1 MNMLILPLIGALVD
15 TYPLKAFIN
24 QEGANLKLKLHNLN
38 NIGKIQMNNFLKTT
52 LIAAS
57 FLVGSSA
64 SAALIKTD
72 NQLYG
77 YTGYY
82 DSVTGLEWLDLSY
95 TAGLTTNQ
103 YGTALAGAYWYGGFY
118 LATPTEVF
126 SMLSTNFVDAVMLD
140 ALCPAVSYPTRSVRT
155 CMGLSDINFA
165 ITAVEEVSEF
175 FGNDSA
181 ENGYTG
187 IDARFNGYELGVD
200 IWDGEARTVFMTNDT
215 SPPIDSGSVNAFVY
229 GLTGMSPSG
238 LFTSS
243 NVAYW
248 TVRDAPELA
257 YLTSVQVS
265 EPTTLAVFS
274 LALLGVGFA
283 TRRKLINK

>member
-1 MNMLILPLIGALVD
+1 
-15 TYPLKAFIN
+15 
-24 QEGANLKLKLHNLN
+24 
-38 NIGKIQMNNFLKTT
+38 
-52 LIAAS
+52 
-57 FLVGSSA
+57 
-64 SAALIKTD
+64 
-72 NQLYG
+72 
-77 YTGYY
+77 
-82 DSVTGLEWLDLSY
+82 
-95 TAGLTTNQ
+95 
-103 YGTALAGAYWYGGFY
+103 
-118 LATPTEVF
+118 
-126 SMLSTNFVDAVMLD
+126 
-140 ALCPAVSYPTRSVRT
+140 
-155 CMGLSDINFA
+155 MGLSDINFA